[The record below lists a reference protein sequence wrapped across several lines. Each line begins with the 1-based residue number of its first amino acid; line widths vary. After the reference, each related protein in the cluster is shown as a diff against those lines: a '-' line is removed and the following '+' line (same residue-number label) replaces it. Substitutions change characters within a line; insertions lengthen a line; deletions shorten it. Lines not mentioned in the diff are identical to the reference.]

1 MKKVFKLIVG
11 LIFLLTLS
19 SCISN
24 KEYKVTFYSDDEVV
38 FKTKVIK
45 GNYLEPFNLEEKD
58 GMSYDWYLKHS
69 FIPFDFE
76 NTKINSNL
84 ELYARWEEQ
93 SYDLTFILANREITV
108 TYSAG
113 EEIRAVNPNILGYNF
128 LGWDQKI
135 PKVMPNQDL
144 TIKGNYEYEEYEIT
158 FIDEYDQVIETLT
171 VNYFEEITPPKVEEK
186 EGYTHFWMDGNTRY
200 NFNGNRYSS
209 LTLKSKYLETKDEYH
224 LNVYYLNDT
233 HGAVL
238 NKGDELGLA
247 NIGNYLNDEYSK
259 NPDSSIFITGGDI
272 LQGQL
277 ISNNSKGEIMIDIFN
292 HLNLDAFVIGN
303 HEFDWGLEEVLK
315 YFDPNYTGI
324 KANFPILGANVKR
337 KSDGLRPNFIDSYTI
352 VEKDGLNVGI
362 IGVIGDGLESSISTL
377 RVKDYYFSDAYQA
390 VLETANE
397 ILSFVDT
404 ILVVNHSNSQSFN
417 QKVGEIDKVSA
428 IFNGHSHTTYTG
440 YINNKVPYIQ
450 SGSNGKMVGKVSLE
464 FNGNFEFVKGNA
476 KNINNDERLYQADQF
491 INNLINS
498 YYEDIRNLYEETL
511 LVARNSI
518 DKNDLAIYIAKVM
531 KEATNAAIGFQNSGG
546 TREDITAGQNITG
559 ADLFQIFPF
568 DNQIVYTK
576 VTGKELK
583 ELYNDSY
590 LIKSNTLNLNE
601 INDNELYT
609 VATNDYIF
617 YSSHQNFAFGN
628 KTPNLYGDM
637 YETFY
642 EVMLNLKEEGH
653 TYFDS
658 SSPIIIGG

>member
-144 TIKGNYEYEEYEIT
+144 TIKGNYEYEEYKIT

-404 ILVVNHSNSQSFN
+404 ILVVNHSNSQIFN

-464 FNGNFEFVKGNA
+464 FNGDFEFVKGNA

-511 LVARNSI
+511 LVARNSMS
-518 DKNDLAIYIAKVM
+518 KNDLAIYIAKVM